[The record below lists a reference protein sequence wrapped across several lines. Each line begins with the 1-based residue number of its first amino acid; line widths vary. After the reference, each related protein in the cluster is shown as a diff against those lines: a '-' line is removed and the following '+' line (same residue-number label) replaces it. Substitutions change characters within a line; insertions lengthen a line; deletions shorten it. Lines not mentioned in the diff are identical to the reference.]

1 MALIER
7 EKKAELAPLRIK
19 LEKEHHDRL
28 VRYAEFLESSPDHII
43 APAVDFVI
51 RRDKE
56 FAARETSIL
65 APQLAPT
72 WAKKPQTRGE
82 NREPRRHRDTVRL
95 DRGSGTLPSLPV
107 SRSRTHRMVHGQG
120 RLAVLHAPVF
130 LAAHDVPDRG
140 AAVLASAL
148 RRSCSQR
155 RPLEQRRR
163 CGKVAANEGRSCGYS
178 S

>member
-72 WAKKPQTRGE
+72 LAKKPQTRGRIV
-82 NREPRRHRDTVRL
+82 NRGAIAILCGSIVGAALFRRFPFPDHEPIAWSTVR
-95 DRGSGTLPSLPV
+95 RPGCSTRSGIPGSS
-107 SRSRTHRMVHGQG
+107 
-120 RLAVLHAPVF
+120 
-130 LAAHDVPDRG
+130 
-140 AAVLASAL
+140 
-148 RRSCSQR
+148 
-155 RPLEQRRR
+155 
-163 CGKVAANEGRSCGYS
+163 
-178 S
+178 